1 MPERRRGVVFAV
13 WPTAWGPV
21 GAVRTSRGLARTI
34 LPHGGITAI
43 RSLLA
48 TEHPDARQDTRAFD
62 ELIELTRA
70 YFAGRAV
77 SFRAVRCDLPAA
89 ATFAGRVLRACR
101 NIPYGRTISYGR
113 LASGAGNPKAARAAA
128 AVMARNPL
136 PLVIP
141 CHRVIYADG
150 RLGGFSAPAGV
161 TQKRRML
168 RLEGAV

>member
-1 MPERRRGVVFAV
+1 M
-13 WPTAWGPV
+13 

-34 LPHGGITAI
+34 LPHGAAAI
-43 RSLLA
+43 RDLLA
-48 TEHPDARQDTRAFD
+48 IEHADAREDPAAFD
-62 ELIELTRA
+62 ELVELSRA

-89 ATFAGRVLRACR
+89 TTFAGRVLRACR

-113 LASGAGNPKAARAAA
+113 LASAAGNPKAARAAA
-128 AVMARNPL
+128 AVMASNPM

-150 RLGGFSAPAGV
+150 GLGGFSAPAGV
-161 TQKRRML
+161 AQKRRML

>member
-1 MPERRRGVVFAV
+1 M
-13 WPTAWGPV
+13 

-34 LPHGGITAI
+34 LPHGSITAI

-48 TEHPDARQDTRAFD
+48 TEHSDARQDTRAFA

-70 YFAGRAV
+70 YFAGRPV
-77 SFRAVRCDLPAA
+77 SFRGIRYDLPA

-128 AVMARNPL
+128 AVMANNPL

-161 TQKRRML
+161 AQKRRML

>member
-77 SFRAVRCDLPAA
+77 SFRCDLPAA
-89 ATFAGRVLRACR
+89 ATVSGRVLRACR

-141 CHRVIYADG
+141 GHRVIYADG

>member
-1 MPERRRGVVFAV
+1 MTRL
-13 WPTAWGPV
+13 
-21 GAVRTSRGLARTI
+21 GLARMV
-34 LPHGGITAI
+34 LPHGGVTAI

-48 TEHPDARQDTRAFD
+48 AGHPDARQDTRAFD

-77 SFRAVRCDLPAA
+77 SFRAVPCDLPAA
-89 ATFAGRVLRACR
+89 ATFSGRVLRACR

-141 CHRVIYADG
+141 CHRVIYANG

-161 TQKRRML
+161 AQKRRML